1 MTIKG
6 QEYLYLSPDGVWQFQ
21 IYVPAYMRHMFG
33 GKRLYRKSTGTRDIY
48 KARHFRNHML
58 VEWNNLK
65 EQFKPDTEDRR
76 IQLAIT
82 SLHSQIRKNKNKPLI
97 EERASSIPH
106 LCLLRDEYA
115 TAYRDRRSLSTLS
128 KSARAVE
135 VFLQSIGKVDIS
147 LDQIGRRL
155 VTDFIEE
162 QQKRDVAGQTLQNW
176 LTSLGSLY
184 EFAKRRYDAIA
195 PLNPFHGMNLEA
207 RRTIE
212 SYQPFEWHQLS
223 TLLNEADEELRAVI
237 LFGLFSGARLDEIA
251 SLKKSDVVIVE
262 GIQTFFISK
271 SKTKAGVRH
280 IPIHAFLIGM
290 VDYYL
295 SLNTG
300 DYLLP
305 QANKIERK
313 DGKKGPF
320 YSQAFTRLRRRVVPM
335 ATDRQCFHSLRGHFI
350 TCLDRA
356 GVPEQRIGYITG
368 HSSQAAATE
377 AFKTYSA
384 GCSMK
389 ELSDY
394 VEMVDYPEIIFPETE
409 KGA

>member
-1 MTIKG
+1 
-6 QEYLYLSPDGVWQFQ
+6 LSPDGVWQFQ

-237 LFGLFSGARLDEIA
+237 LIGLFSGARLDEIA

-271 SKTKAGVRH
+271 S
-280 IPIHAFLIGM
+280 
-290 VDYYL
+290 
-295 SLNTG
+295 
-300 DYLLP
+300 
-305 QANKIERK
+305 
-313 DGKKGPF
+313 
-320 YSQAFTRLRRRVVPM
+320 
-335 ATDRQCFHSLRGHFI
+335 
-350 TCLDRA
+350 
-356 GVPEQRIGYITG
+356 
-368 HSSQAAATE
+368 
-377 AFKTYSA
+377 
-384 GCSMK
+384 
-389 ELSDY
+389 
-394 VEMVDYPEIIFPETE
+394 
-409 KGA
+409 

>member
-1 MTIKG
+1 MILDCEILEDQSHDNQGPGVSLSFTGRRLAVSNLRSCLHAPHVRREAPLPEKHWYKRHLQGSTLPQSHAGRVEQPERTIQARYRG
-6 QEYLYLSPDGVWQFQ
+6 QAH
-21 IYVPAYMRHMFG
+21 PAC
-33 GKRLYRKSTGTRDIY
+33 D
-48 KARHFRNHML
+48 HFPAL
-58 VEWNNLK
+58 TDP
-65 EQFKPDTEDRR
+65 Q
-76 IQLAIT
+76 
-82 SLHSQIRKNKNKPLI
+82 NKNKPLI

-237 LFGLFSGARLDEIA
+237 LIGLFSGARLDEIA

-313 DGKKGPF
+313 DGKRGRSIP
-320 YSQAFTRLRRRVVPM
+320 R
-335 ATDRQCFHSLRGHFI
+335 HSP
-350 TCLDRA
+350 A
-356 GVPEQRIGYITG
+356 YGV
-368 HSSQAAATE
+368 A
-377 AFKTYSA
+377 
-384 GCSMK
+384 
-389 ELSDY
+389 
-394 VEMVDYPEIIFPETE
+394 
-409 KGA
+409 